1 MASIAS
7 KQLSALVLTSSAADG
22 AASRAALYAL
32 LGQLGASIERSV
44 DDAKFNAVP
53 GPQARARK
61 RKGGT
66 EDEVAARRAA
76 DQGARQLV
84 VVHEEPLD
92 QTDGGRH
99 KKKH

>member
-61 RKGGT
+61 RKGT